1 MCLETASMALLFS
14 PLILAAAML
23 PLSLWRQVCVL
34 GSGRERPK
42 PVPWEEWRERRKKLA
57 QRQA

>member
-1 MCLETASMALLFS
+1 MPLLFS